1 MTTRNDAVDALLTVL
16 GRATWGSPAVGFGVK
31 TRRNLSET
39 QMATVGSPGL
49 ALMVHHGAYD
59 RQALNIPP
67 RRTITVAAMV
77 YVSVGSDVTVNP
89 DALLNDI
96 EDALNTIMKPDSP
109 TGFCTLGGK
118 VPQCGF
124 RGEMLR
130 APGEKTGYGL
140 MVLPIDIVLP

>member
-1 MTTRNDAVDALLTVL
+1 MTTRNAVIDALLTAL
-16 GRATWGSPAVGFGVK
+16 GAATWGSPATGFGVK
-31 TRRNLSET
+31 TRRNLAET
-39 QMATVGSPGL
+39 QMASVGSPGL
-49 ALMVHHGAYD
+49 GLMVHHGMYD

-67 RRTITVAAMV
+67 RRTITVAAVV
-77 YVSVGSDVTVNP
+77 YVATGADVTANP

-96 EDALNTIMKPDSP
+96 EDAMNAALKPDSP

-118 VPQCGF
+118 VAQCGF

-140 MVLPIDIVLP
+140 MILPVDIVRP